1 MILLV
6 WSEFTS
12 SFRNGFYSNFIKW
25 TLMIRHDFFLL
36 VGMCLNLLGAG
47 RTKYNLTVCIWQIH
61 FTCISYSCMY
71 IAFNP
76 PQPFKSYEN
85 CLLYLSIYTSKIL
98 NTRIVKKSPYAP
110 NYHWISILNKSRLFY
125 THLYTL

>member
-1 MILLV
+1 MILFV

-12 SFRNGFYSNFIKW
+12 SFRNGFYSTFIKW

-61 FTCISYSCMY
+61 VFLIHACTLLLIPH
-71 IAFNP
+71 NL
-76 PQPFKSYEN
+76 FKSYEN